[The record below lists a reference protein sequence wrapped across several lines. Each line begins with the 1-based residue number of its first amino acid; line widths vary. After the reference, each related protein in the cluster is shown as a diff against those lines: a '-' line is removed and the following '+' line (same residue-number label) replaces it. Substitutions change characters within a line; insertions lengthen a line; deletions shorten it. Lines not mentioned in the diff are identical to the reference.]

1 MDLKD
6 KIIGMALVA
15 LISLVGWNLHETWGM
30 KEEVFKLQQGQIVL
44 SRQIQKNSAFVK
56 QKLKQIKKKQNKKIV
71 IYLIHLFV
79 FSICCL
85 AIFLLFKSFKVLNFM
100 FIYHKMLFNIPLKI
114 I

>member
-44 SRQIQKNSAFVK
+44 SKQIKKNSAFVK
-56 QKLKQIKKKQNKKIV
+56 QKLKQIKKKQGNKKKKKKK
-71 IYLIHLFV
+71 LQDE
-79 FSICCL
+79 
-85 AIFLLFKSFKVLNFM
+85 
-100 FIYHKMLFNIPLKI
+100 
-114 I
+114 